1 MTEGLIVRV
10 TLVNLGDL
18 CDYLKA
24 IFRRNLVD
32 FFTLSQTNFAFV
44 NQLMYVFLYF
54 SLFVKITN

>member
-44 NQLMYVFLYF
+44 NQLMYVFYIL
-54 SLFVKITN
+54 L